1 MAEDDLHHGFNK
13 AIFCCHGPL
22 TWPGC
27 AGGNLCSGHKDIGS
41 GRRRREGRAGL
52 CPQQQR
58 ADRLAQ
64 AFCEAVVD
72 SWELIH
78 CDWVSWDVKGC
89 CTLSYTF
96 KSWMPWKALRFL
108 LLCTPWPVSTKGFT
122 LPETDFGLPD
132 RHSAKPSAQQGT
144 RQMWSPLPCLKTEA
158 KHSRLF
164 SHCAT
169 EPSFSNAL
177 VADFS
182 ESSAKGTYLVMGFSF
197 LF

>member
-1 MAEDDLHHGFNK
+1 MLYFILHLQELDALKSIKISTLVH
-13 AIFCCHGPL
+13 AL
-22 TWPGC
+22 TC
-27 AGGNLCSGHKDIGS
+27 
-41 GRRRREGRAGL
+41 
-52 CPQQQR
+52 Q
-58 ADRLAQ
+58 
-64 AFCEAVVD
+64 
-72 SWELIH
+72 
-78 CDWVSWDVKGC
+78 
-89 CTLSYTF
+89 Y
-96 KSWMPWKALRFL
+96 
-108 LLCTPWPVSTKGFT
+108 KGFT